1 MKLPPHAISQF
12 ADLYLKHYG
21 VRLTTKESESN
32 ATKFLSLF
40 ELLTKKGG
48 GKVPKKRSNNTI
60 K

>member
-21 VRLTTKESESN
+21 VRLTTKESEIS

-48 GKVPKKRSNNTI
+48 GSAPSVRSNN
-60 K
+60 KN